1 MGPEI
6 DRHLLTEN
14 AMTLST
20 STILYEKKDNV
31 AYITL
36 NRPDSLN
43 ALNRELSGGLVEA
56 IEDFRDDPE
65 MQLAVVTGAGG
76 RAFSAGMDLKE
87 RASLDAAGDRRVG
100 ATTGL
105 TWADRGVFK
114 PIIAAIDGF
123 CVAGGLEV
131 SLQCDIRVATRKS
144 QFGLPEPRWSILA
157 GYGLHN
163 LSRMVPLGEAL
174 YMQLTGRRIDSHR
187 AYRIGL
193 IQEVVE
199 DRDAL
204 FKEVDRIAEEIKMCA
219 PLAVQS
225 IKRIV
230 YQGRNLPVEYSMKL
244 SGPIAQIV
252 GGTEDAIEGPKAFSE
267 KRKPRWKMR

>member
-1 MGPEI
+1 
-6 DRHLLTEN
+6 
-14 AMTLST
+14 
-20 STILYEKKDNV
+20 
-31 AYITL
+31 
-36 NRPDSLN
+36 
-43 ALNRELSGGLVEA
+43 
-56 IEDFRDDPE
+56 
-65 MQLAVVTGAGG
+65 
-76 RAFSAGMDLKE
+76 
-87 RASLDAAGDRRVG
+87 
-100 ATTGL
+100 
-105 TWADRGVFK
+105 
-114 PIIAAIDGF
+114 
-123 CVAGGLEV
+123 
-131 SLQCDIRVATRKS
+131 
-144 QFGLPEPRWSILA
+144 
-157 GYGLHN
+157 
-163 LSRMVPLGEAL
+163 MVPLGEAL

>member
-1 MGPEI
+1 MKAIMQAWGQQAEDILALLKAVATDEGKLPLHEI
-6 DRHLLTEN
+6 HKKTLEAVAAHLLESDVDIES
-14 AMTLST
+14 LS
-20 STILYEKKDNV
+20 
-31 AYITL
+31 
-36 NRPDSLN
+36 P
-43 ALNRELSGGLVEA
+43 
-56 IEDFRDDPE
+56 
-65 MQLAVVTGAGG
+65 
-76 RAFSAGMDLKE
+76 
-87 RASLDAAGDRRVG
+87 SLDAAGDRRVG

-174 YMQLTGRRIDSHR
+174 YMQLTGRRIDSDR